1 MKEPVMVKAMPIV
14 RSFKGRRVR
23 YETPRLFDQVLA
35 DLRAAVGNATH
46 GELDQGASSSA
57 TKDEFEDRMQ
67 RLAGDSGFMLFFELN
82 HGAWLE
88 RYGLHRKVRRW
99 IFGNPVIAYTMLR
112 HDITAGLFAPVE
124 LLLFENESGTT
135 VMYDLPSSLMVLEDN
150 PPLLDAARVLDPK
163 FAELIERVV

>member
-1 MKEPVMVKAMPIV
+1 MAKATSIV
-14 RSFKGRRVR
+14 RSFEGRRVR
-23 YETPRLFDQVLA
+23 YETPRSFDQVLA
-35 DLRAAVGNATH
+35 DLQAAVGNATH
-46 GELDQGASSSA
+46 GELDSGARSSA

-124 LLLFENESGTT
+124 LLLFETESGTT
-135 VMYDLPSSLMVLEDN
+135 VMYDLPSSLMVIEDN
-150 PPLLDAARVLDPK
+150 PSLLDAARVLDRK
-163 FAELIERVV
+163 LAELVERVV

>member
-1 MKEPVMVKAMPIV
+1 MAKAMSSNV
-14 RSFKGRRVR
+14 RSFEGRRVL
-23 YETPRLFDQVLA
+23 YETPRSFDQVLA

-46 GELDQGASSSA
+46 GELDSGASSSA

-99 IFGNPVIAYTMLR
+99 IFGNPVIAYTMTLKLAGRCRIPVRIRFAFGLR
-112 HDITAGLFAPVE
+112 LAACAIPTAC
-124 LLLFENESGTT
+124 S
-135 VMYDLPSSLMVLEDN
+135 
-150 PPLLDAARVLDPK
+150 
-163 FAELIERVV
+163 